1 MELIEILEKIR
12 KLKTESEGYLLR
24 LKAAEREF
32 ERIKQEMSDYNREDK
47 KMYDEHLIK
56 ISKYRER
63 VTSLVER
70 SSE

>member
-32 ERIKQEMSDYNREDK
+32 ERIKQEMSDYNREDE